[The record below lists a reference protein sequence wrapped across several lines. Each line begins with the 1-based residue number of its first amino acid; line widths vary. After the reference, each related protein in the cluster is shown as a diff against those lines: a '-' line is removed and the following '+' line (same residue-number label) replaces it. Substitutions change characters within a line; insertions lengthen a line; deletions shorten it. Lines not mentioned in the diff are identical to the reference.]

1 MATRT
6 RNKPS
11 ATAGTAEP
19 TETPPAKARTR
30 RRSTAKPRAPR
41 TTLSTVAASLADLQ
55 QTVAALAEEVREL
68 RKAPPSRR
76 QGHLPLEWPGG
87 AGGDAPLED
96 VSRRLQDVSER
107 LATSLAE
114 TPTAADFQ
122 PLADHLYAFAETAP
136 RLVEALEGLPNVV
149 GSFDSSTK
157 ALQEVAET
165 LQYTHQS
172 FADSLLTLPRAEDYE
187 PLAGP
192 LREFAKVSP
201 LLAESLSEVL
211 KVAAPLASAVRNLEQ
226 VAGSL
231 EASRERLEAAP
242 SLRGGAAPAGEM
254 YAELEAIEVQ
264 IGGALAGLP
273 ADAEYGRFA
282 AQLREIASVSPSLME
297 WLEQVPRLS
306 QPLAGS
312 VADLAAAATRLRLL
326 RERLSRG

>member
-6 RNKPS
+6 RRKPA
-11 ATAGTAEP
+11 ATAEAAEP
-19 TETPPAKARTR
+19 TETPPAKAKTP

-68 RKAPPSRR
+68 RKTTAPK
-76 QGHLPLEWPGG
+76 QAHLPLEWRGPT
-87 AGGDAPLED
+87 GGDASLEK
-96 VSRRLQDVSER
+96 VSRRLQEVSER

-157 ALQEVAET
+157 ALHEVAET

-226 VAGSL
+226 VARSL
-231 EASRERLEAAP
+231 EASRQRLEAVPAP
-242 SLRGGAAPAGEM
+242 QGDAAPAGEVL
-254 YAELEAIEVQ
+254 AELEAIEVQ
-264 IGGALAGLP
+264 IGGALASLP

-326 RERLSRG
+326 RERLSRS

>member
-6 RNKPS
+6 RKKPI
-11 ATAGTAEP
+11 ATTGIAEP
-19 TETPPAKARTR
+19 AAAPPAKAKTPR
-30 RRSTAKPRAPR
+30 RPKAKPRAPR
-41 TTLSTVAASLADLQ
+41 ATLATVAASLADLQ
-55 QTVAALAEEVREL
+55 QTVGALAGEVREL
-68 RKAPPSRR
+68 RKTPPAPE
-76 QGHLPLEWPGG
+76 QAHLPLEWPG
-87 AGGDAPLED
+87 ASDVSLEK

-136 RLVEALEGLPNVV
+136 RLVEALQGLPKVV
-149 GSFDSSTK
+149 GSFDSSTQ

-165 LQYTHQS
+165 LQYTHES
-172 FADSLLTLPRAEDYE
+172 FADSLLKLPRAEDYE
-187 PLAGP
+187 PLAAP

-211 KVAAPLASAVRNLEQ
+211 RVAAPLASAVRNLEQ

-231 EASRERLEAAP
+231 EASRERLEVAREAQGPAAP
-242 SLRGGAAPAGEM
+242 DGELR
-254 YAELEAIEVQ
+254 AELEAIEVQ
-264 IGGALAGLP
+264 IGGALASLP

-282 AQLREIASVSPSLME
+282 GQLREIASVSPSLME

>member
-6 RNKPS
+6 KSKPTS
-11 ATAGTAEP
+11 TAEP
-19 TETPPAKARTR
+19 ADTPPAKTKTPRGSKAR
-30 RRSTAKPRAPR
+30 PRAPR
-41 TTLSTVAASLADLQ
+41 VTVATVAASIADLQ
-55 QTVAALAEEVREL
+55 QTLAALAEEVRGL
-68 RKAPPSRR
+68 RKTPPAPK
-76 QGHLPLEWPGG
+76 QTHLPLEWRDPT
-87 AGGDAPLED
+87 GGDVSLEK
-96 VSRRLQDVSER
+96 VSARLQDVSER

-136 RLVEALEGLPNVV
+136 RLVEELEGLPKVV
-149 GSFDSSTK
+149 GSFDSSTR

-165 LQYTHQS
+165 LQYTHES
-172 FADSLLTLPRAEDYE
+172 FADSLLKLPRAEDYE

-231 EASRERLEAAP
+231 EQSRERLEAARAP
-242 SLRGGAAPAGEM
+242 QGLAAPDGEVL
-254 YAELEAIEVQ
+254 AELEAIEVQ
-264 IGGALAGLP
+264 IAGALASLP

-312 VADLAAAATRLRLL
+312 VAELAAAATRLRLL
-326 RERLSRG
+326 RERLSRS